1 MTIEKILQGKL
12 FLRNKANF
20 CRLGPLSQ
28 AFQAQDKRLAHN
40 GISRR
45 RSMSAC
51 RSVFLAICFVVI
63 SGPGAVIAVAQ
74 QPLPEEGNYILR
86 DFRFRSG
93 ETLSELRLHYRT
105 FGAPAHD
112 AQGRVTNA
120 VLVLH
125 GTGSTGAR
133 FLTPDFAGALF
144 GPGQLLD
151 ARRYF
156 IVIPDNVGHGGSSK
170 PSDGLRMRFPQFE
183 YDDAVALQY
192 RLLTDHLGVNHLRLI
207 IGTSMGCMHSWLWG
221 VTYPDFVDALVP
233 LACLPT
239 EVSGLNRMRRK
250 MMLDV
255 IRNDPEWNGGNYA
268 GQPRAGLRAA
278 IYLSLLVTQ
287 SQLQMQKDY
296 PDPRGRRPVPGRVY
310 RARND
315 APRRQ
320 RHAVRGQCL
329 AELQSFARPPQ
340 DHGAGPL
347 HQFRRRHHQSGRNWK
362 SPSAKSRRSGTAASS
377 CCQPA
382 TGRAGMAHTD
392 TPLFGKSIWRSC

>member
-1 MTIEKILQGKL
+1 
-12 FLRNKANF
+12 
-20 CRLGPLSQ
+20 
-28 AFQAQDKRLAHN
+28 
-40 GISRR
+40 
-45 RSMSAC
+45 MSAC

-63 SGPGAVIAVAQ
+63 SGLGAVVAIAQ

-125 GTGSTGAR
+125 GTGSTGAN

-192 RLLTDHLGVNHLRLI
+192 RLLTDHLGVHHLRLI

-296 PDPRGRRPVPGRVY
+296 PTREAADQFLEEYIEREMTRRDANDMLYAVNASRNYNPAPDLHKITAQVLYINFADDIINPPELEIAEREIQKVRNGRFILLPTSDRTRGHGTYRYPVVWEEY
-310 RARND
+310 
-315 APRRQ
+315 
-320 RHAVRGQCL
+320 L
-329 AELQSFARPPQ
+329 EELLNSLEP
-340 DHGAGPL
+340 
-347 HQFRRRHHQSGRNWK
+347 
-362 SPSAKSRRSGTAASS
+362 
-377 CCQPA
+377 
-382 TGRAGMAHTD
+382 
-392 TPLFGKSIWRSC
+392 